1 MLTPLA
7 DSRHATRLARP
18 LARFE
23 LLLNA
28 AVGIAW
34 GPLLF
39 HFVRHVADWS
49 QPWLLAGVAA
59 LTFGLGALGARVP
72 ASYFRTRPWEQE
84 GAGRVYVRYFGIRV
98 FKRWMS
104 HGDWMNAWL
113 RRRVPE
119 YRVVRPSSESVA
131 AYAARTM
138 AIERAHLA
146 WGLAALPIL
155 AYALEAGAYEFAA
168 LWSLV
173 NALTNG
179 WPILLQRYNRIRA
192 EQAARRKLGGADGSI
207 HPPAR
212 GGERANP

>member
-1 MLTPLA
+1 MAIPLA

-28 AVGIAW
+28 AIGIAW

-39 HFVRHVADWS
+39 HFVRHVASWS
-49 QPWLLAGVAA
+49 QPWLLAGVVT
-59 LTFGLGALGARVP
+59 LTFALGLLGARAP
-72 ASYFRTRPWEQE
+72 AWYFRTRPWERA

-119 YRVVRPSSESVA
+119 YRVVRPSQASAA
-131 AYAARTM
+131 AYVAHTLM
-138 AIERAHLA
+138 IERAHLA

-155 AYALEAGAYEFAA
+155 TYALLVGAHEFAV
-168 LWSLV
+168 LWSLI

-179 WPILLQRYNRIRA
+179 WPILLQRYNRMRA
-192 EQAARRKLGGADGSI
+192 ERVVL
-207 HPPAR
+207 R
-212 GGERANP
+212 GE